1 MAAYRFATTRLRGL
15 HSAGRAADL
24 QHALISA
31 LLTRYL
37 GQEYAGLFADFEVRD
52 SDTRDWFVDAAP
64 APVPVARLPE
74 DDQRA
79 VRARAADM
87 IAAVRGLAD
96 RIESQG
102 AEGRNVARVLRDAT
116 VFPPDDL
123 WFYRGAPLIVNWG
136 YSRDETVSRGAPEI
150 SAPIRLA
157 PSVEPVVPVN
167 STKVPAAPPPEVVRQ
182 PSVSLAAATLLW
194 LLFALTI
201 GRLYSDLLPACG
213 IKSPFGPGAAIGD
226 CPTVV
231 ADYPVL
237 RESVRLQR
245 AVEQAELS
253 VAEEAQAC
261 SAPLRHASLAPPIA
275 IETRLAIVPA
285 ATRERALRL
294 GARAD
299 QD

>member
-15 HSAGRAADL
+15 HTAGRAADL

-74 DDQRA
+74 DEQRA
-79 VRARAADM
+79 IRARAADM

-96 RIESQG
+96 RIEAQG

-116 VFPPDDL
+116 VFPPGDL

-136 YSRDETVSRGAPEI
+136 YSRDETISRGAPEI
-150 SAPIRLA
+150 SAQIRLA
-157 PSVEPVVPVN
+157 PSVEPVVPVE
-167 STKVPAAPPPEVVRQ
+167 SSKAPAAPPPETVRR
-182 PSVSLAAATLLW
+182 PSVSLAAAMLMW

-201 GRLYSDLLPACG
+201 GRLYGDLLPACG
-213 IKSPFGPGAAIGD
+213 VKWPFRPGAAIGD
-226 CPTVV
+226 CPAVV
-231 ADYPVL
+231 ADYPVF
-237 RESVRLQR
+237 RESARLQR

-275 IETRLAIVPA
+275 TRLAIA
-285 ATRERALRL
+285 STAKRERALRL